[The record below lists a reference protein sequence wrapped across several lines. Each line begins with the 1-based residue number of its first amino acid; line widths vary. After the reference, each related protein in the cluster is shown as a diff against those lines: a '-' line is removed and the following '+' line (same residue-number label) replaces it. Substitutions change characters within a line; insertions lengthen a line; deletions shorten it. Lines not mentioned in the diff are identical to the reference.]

1 VEDQLKEENSKHLNQ
16 DDVMT
21 WTGKK
26 LGGPEKKPG
35 HLVSS
40 LKQSVDQDALFVD
53 TLEVTE
59 PVKKKAKAGGFG
71 DFDGW

>member
-1 VEDQLKEENSKHLNQ
+1 
-16 DDVMT
+16 
-21 WTGKK
+21 
-26 LGGPEKKPG
+26 
-35 HLVSS
+35 